1 MIRTGIGYDVHQLV
15 KGEKLVVGS
24 VEIVSSIGSL
34 GHSDGD
40 ALIHSICDALLG
52 AANLGD
58 LGHFFPSED
67 VKWKDSESVY
77 FLKDVISK
85 IENKG
90 FTINN
95 IDATV
100 ILEKPKLGN
109 YIPSIKKKL
118 SSITNLNASQISI
131 KATTTDKLGF
141 IGRESGWAVLAI
153 ATITDNNE

>member
-40 ALIHSICDALLG
+40 ALIHSICDAL
-52 AANLGD
+52 
-58 LGHFFPSED
+58 FPSED

-118 SSITNLNASQISI
+118 SGITNLNASQISI

>member
-85 IENKG
+85 IENKVA
-90 FTINN
+90 FCLTSTN
-95 IDATV
+95 IS
-100 ILEKPKLGN
+100 K
-109 YIPSIKKKL
+109 
-118 SSITNLNASQISI
+118 SSSPDNASSMKVLFFQSSV
-131 KATTTDKLGF
+131 LG
-141 IGRESGWAVLAI
+141 
-153 ATITDNNE
+153 